1 MTLVEYSGQSAHRGA
16 TSTSDPTE
24 RNELVALPKLRRG
37 PNLEFAIAALVALG
51 PVILSIRGT
60 PVSPLWSGI
69 IWLLV
74 YICTVPAIFS
84 LRIRF
89 VFKVVLCIALL
100 LAGFAAWQATSAWVE
115 K

>member
-1 MTLVEYSGQSAHRGA
+1 MNWWHYQ
-16 TSTSDPTE
+16 
-24 RNELVALPKLRRG
+24 KIRRG

-69 IWLLV
+69 IWLQV
-74 YICTVPAIFS
+74 YIFTVHAIFS

-89 VFKVVLCIALL
+89 MFKLVLCITLL
-100 LAGFAAWQATSAWVE
+100 LAGFAAWQATSTWIE